1 MRKHVLIISAVFP
14 PEQVTSA
21 YLNYD
26 LAKALA
32 KDYKVT
38 VLRPKPTRPIG
49 ATFQDDWSD
58 ADFETITLE
67 SYTHPHSDFLGRMK
81 ESVSFG
87 KKCASYIEEYHDRID
102 FVYNDGWQFFGLYI
116 VARVACKYKL
126 PYIVPIQDIYPE
138 GPFVEKKI
146 PGIIKNLIIKLL
158 LPIDRYYQKNAYR
171 VRTISDEMKQYLS
184 ETRKI
189 QPNKYVTVNNWQNDS
204 DFLKEHPS
212 RLADEKIIF
221 AYAGSINVHANVSL
235 MIKAFKKAD
244 IKNSE
249 FRIYGGGNN
258 KESCVELTKELG
270 LHNVVFDMVT
280 RDQIP
285 YIQSQVDVLL
295 LALPRGNGKL
305 SLPSKLTS
313 YMLSGKP
320 VIASVDLDSTT
331 AKIIKDN
338 QCGYAVAPDDVDALA
353 DAMNKISLL
362 GKEQIAEIG
371 VNCKSYAKSNLTRDV
386 NLKIVTE
393 IIDAYF
399 RNLSIS

>member
-1 MRKHVLIISAVFP
+1 MSKHILIISAVFP

-49 ATFQDDWSD
+49 ATFQKDWKD
-58 ADFETITLE
+58 PDFETILLD
-67 SYTHPHSDFLGRMK
+67 SYTHPHSDFIGRMK

-87 KKCASYIEEYHDRID
+87 KKCVSYLREHQNEID
-102 FVYNDGWQFFGLYI
+102 FIYNDGWQFFGLYL
-116 VARVACKYKL
+116 VAKVAHKL
-126 PYIVPIQDIYPE
+126 KIPYIVPIQDIYPE
-138 GPFVEKKI
+138 GPFVERNIPDVIKKI
-146 PGIIKNLIIKLL
+146 IIKSL

-171 VRTISDEMKQYLS
+171 VRTISEEMKQYLS

-189 QPNKYVTVNNWQNDS
+189 HPNKYITVNNWQNDS
-204 DFLKEHPS
+204 DFLKHYPS
-212 RLADEKIIF
+212 RLDNDKIIF
-221 AYAGSINVHANVSL
+221 AYAGSINVHANVGL

-244 IKNSE
+244 VKNSE

-270 LHNVVFDMVT
+270 LQNVVFDMVT
-280 RDQIP
+280 REQIP

-305 SLPSKLTS
+305 ALPSKLTS

-331 AKIIKDN
+331 AKIIKEN
-338 QCGYAVAPDDVDALA
+338 KCGYVVSPDEVDVLA

-362 GKEQIAEIG
+362 GKEQLAELG
-371 VNCKSYAKSNLTRDV
+371 RNSKRYSLSNLTRDV
-386 NLKIVTE
+386 NLKKVTE
-393 IIDAYF
+393 IIDTYF
-399 RNLSIS
+399 KN